1 MFNFDFIKNA
11 VASAKVEAKVGLYDA
26 EVKGWGAIGDGARAV
41 AAYADKRKAEAE
53 ERREAFCAEVDKIFG
68 ITDDPEEVVEQ
79 PEEVVEQPKEV
90 KKSPLQQAEEIL
102 KKGLQD
108 NPHATECWQ
117 AFGRACQLYPEAA
130 YAVILNNEHVGDN
143 GIDGVYLEGSNLGI
157 TFYECGAPCEREYS
171 LKTGECVR
179 DYNAERDWDCDWED

>member
-1 MFNFDFIKNA
+1 MFNFNSIKA
-11 VASAKVEAKVGLYDA
+11 VISAKKVEMKLNLCNA

-68 ITDDPEEVVEQ
+68 ITDG

-90 KKSPLQQAEEIL
+90 KTPRQQAEEIL

-108 NPHATECWQ
+108 NPRKDECWWAFCQ
-117 AFGRACQLYPEAA
+117 AFDVNDTVACR
-130 YAVILNNEHVGDN
+130 VIIDNQNIGDN
-143 GIDGVYLEGSNLGI
+143 GIDGVYLEDSVLGI

-171 LKTGECVR
+171 LKTGKCVR

>member
-1 MFNFDFIKNA
+1 MFNFDAIKTA
-11 VASAKVEAKVGLYDA
+11 ISAKKVEVKLGLCDA
-26 EVKGWGAIGDGARAV
+26 EIKGWGAIGDGARAV
-41 AAYADKRKAEAE
+41 ATYADKRKAEAE
-53 ERREAFCAEVDKIFG
+53 ERRKVFCDEVDRIFG
-68 ITDDPEEVVEQ
+68 ITDDPEEVI
-79 PEEVVEQPKEV
+79 EQPKEV

-102 KKGLQD
+102 KKALQD
-108 NPHATECWQ
+108 NPHAAECWQ

-130 YAVILNNEHVGDN
+130 YAVILNNEHVGDS

-171 LKTGECVR
+171 LETGECVR